1 MFGLLYFVLSYHR
14 TCARTLSDA
23 QQLVVAYLCL
33 LRLQVANN
41 INVNG
46 CAKFV
51 NDASKQRQ

>member
-1 MFGLLYFVLSYHR
+1 MFGLLYFVVSYR